1 MLGIIVELIISW
13 LMIWF
18 FERRNL
24 SVLGFRPSE
33 ERLKDLVFG
42 LIASSIISA
51 IYYLSIGYISGGKW
65 TFDETYSM
73 QSFFPGAWWTLKS
86 VLFEELIFRGAL
98 LYIAI
103 RKLGLTIGCVVSAI
117 CFGTYH
123 WFSYDVFGDAVR
135 MLFIFLVTGIAGL
148 MFAFAFGV
156 TRSLYLPIALHYGY
170 NFTSYVVFSNGPLG
184 NQLFILQNGSQTSG
198 VLSTAASVFQ
208 LLALPLIVLW
218 YLKRLRKLPKPV

>member
-1 MLGIIVELIISW
+1 MLGIVVALIISW
-13 LMIWF
+13 LLIWF

-24 SVLGFRPSE
+24 SVLGFFPSG
-33 ERLKDLVFG
+33 ERSKDLFFG
-42 LIASSIISA
+42 LVASSIISA
-51 IYYLSIGYISGGKW
+51 IYYLSIGYVSGGKW
-65 TFDETYSM
+65 TVNELFSM
-73 QSFFPGAWWTLKS
+73 QSFFSGAWWTLKS
-86 VLFEELIFRGAL
+86 VLFEELIFRGVL

-117 CFGTYH
+117 CFGAYH
-123 WFSYDVFGDAVR
+123 WFSYNVFGDVVQ

-170 NFTSYVVFSNGPLG
+170 NFTSYLVFSNGPLG
-184 NQLFILQNGSQTSG
+184 NQLFIMQNGSQTSG
-198 VLSTAASVFQ
+198 ILSITASIFQ

-218 YLKRLRKLPKPV
+218 YLKRLRKLPKPE